1 MSGATSSA
9 RPRFWVEAAL
19 LAAGYGL
26 YSLIRNAAPVHEQA
40 AVERAWR
47 LLTLE
52 RRLHIDVE
60 LAVNHAVNEVDW
72 LIVAMNYYYAT
83 LHFVVTLSV
92 LAWLYV
98 RHSDRYAA
106 ARTIVSAAT
115 VLALSGYYFFAL
127 APPRL
132 LGAYGF
138 VDTVT
143 QHHTWG
149 SVASANVAPLANQ
162 YAAMPSVHI
171 TWAVWCGVAV
181 CTLVRRR
188 WVRVLGVCYPLATSI
203 VIVATANHFAL
214 DIAGGLAV
222 LGGGYAIQ
230 HMTARLGM
238 AAGRLRPSR
247 PLRMDAHRTVNVDR
261 AVGPDRISE
270 TAFSELDIR
279 YGKQVTLTR
288 SVGGHS

>member
-1 MSGATSSA
+1 M
-9 RPRFWVEAAL
+9 

-26 YSLIRNAAPVHEQA
+26 YSLSRNAAPPHEQA
-40 AVERAWR
+40 AMDRAWQ
-47 LLTLE
+47 LLALE

-60 LAVNHAVNEVDW
+60 LVVNQVVDRVDW

-92 LAWLYV
+92 LAWLYI
-98 RHSDRYAA
+98 RHSDRYVA
-106 ARTIVSAAT
+106 ARTVLSAAT

-138 VDTVT
+138 IDTVA
-143 QHHTWG
+143 QHRTWG
-149 SVASANVAPLANQ
+149 SVASGNVAALANQ

-181 CTLVRRR
+181 FTLARRR
-188 WVRVLGVCYPLATSI
+188 WMRVLGACYPLATSL
-203 VIVATANHFAL
+203 VIVATANHFVL

-222 LGGGYAIQ
+222 VAAGYAVQ
-230 HMTARLGM
+230 RLTAGLGTS
-238 AAGRLRPSR
+238 ARYLRPSR
-247 PLRMDAHRTVNVDR
+247 PAQMYGRRTVNVDR
-261 AVGPDRISE
+261 AVGPGCTSGPRSE
-270 TAFSELDIR
+270 SRVPITAS
-279 YGKQVTLTR
+279 R
-288 SVGGHS
+288 SHSHP